1 MCTSHVVTAIYQF
14 VKLQASLQSCVRFF
28 EITDVN
34 VQFQHSVCPSTGI
47 TVGYNQTD
55 VTILEGDE
63 VAQLTVATSILN
75 GRLPAETSFFL
86 LLNSSDGS
94 ATGFQ

>member
-1 MCTSHVVTAIYQF
+1 M
-14 VKLQASLQSCVRFF
+14 
-28 EITDVN
+28 
-34 VQFQHSVCPSTGI
+34 QFQHSVSPSTGI
-47 TVGYNQTD
+47 TVGYNQTG

-63 VAQLTVATSILN
+63 VAQLTVATSMLN